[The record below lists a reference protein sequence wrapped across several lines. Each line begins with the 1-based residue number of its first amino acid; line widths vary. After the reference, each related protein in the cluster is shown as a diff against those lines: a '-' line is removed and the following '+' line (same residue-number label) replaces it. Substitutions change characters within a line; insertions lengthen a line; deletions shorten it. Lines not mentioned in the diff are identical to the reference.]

1 MDRYQDQE
9 QGDVRVRPG
18 RGQDL
23 SAEAIAPDTEGQD
36 VLYIASREGVK
47 VHLVDSS
54 TEDMDR
60 YVVLPTVPRA
70 GDIVYDDEDG
80 SEDDYRVWKVTGVF
94 FYLKS
99 GEIRVF
105 VENDS

>member
-1 MDRYQDQE
+1 MDRNYPE
-9 QGDVRVRPG
+9 SRTVTRG

-23 SAEAIAPDTEGQD
+23 SAEAIAPDTESRD
-36 VLYIASREGVK
+36 VEYIPSREGVDI
-47 VHLVDSS
+47 HIVDASS
-54 TEDMDR
+54 EVIDI
-60 YVVLPTVPRA
+60 YVTMPFLPRK
-70 GDIVYDDEDG
+70 GDNIYDDNAG
-80 SEDDYRVWKVTGVF
+80 SLDDLRIWKVTGVF